1 MSSRSYDPQS
11 GALEPTLDDAEVK
24 RSIAAGAERI
34 VLAADAS
41 KLGAR
46 AVAVGLEWDQIDT
59 LVTDL
64 DPTDER
70 VAAYREITQLL

>member
-11 GALEPTLDDAEVK
+11 GALEPTPDDAEVK